1 MPESKDFKIYFATND
16 KKRDQKFIDS
26 IGLKVELVDIA
37 DFKYVKVLATSKY
50 LINNSSFPAY
60 FIRRDEQVYLQTWHG
75 TPLKTLGKRMRF
87 GIESMYN
94 VQHNFL
100 HANYIMFPNEFTRKA
115 IMEDYNLEALYTGI
129 VVMNGY
135 PETVFYGS

>member
-75 TPLKTLGKRMRF
+75 TPLTNAF
-87 GIESMYN
+87 WN
-94 VQHNFL
+94 
-100 HANYIMFPNEFTRKA
+100 
-115 IMEDYNLEALYTGI
+115 
-129 VVMNGY
+129 
-135 PETVFYGS
+135 

>member
-60 FIRRDEQVYLQTWHG
+60 FIRRDEPGVPTDMAWN
-75 TPLKTLGKRMRF
+75 TVKDIRKTNAF
-87 GIESMYN
+87 WN
-94 VQHNFL
+94 
-100 HANYIMFPNEFTRKA
+100 
-115 IMEDYNLEALYTGI
+115 
-129 VVMNGY
+129 
-135 PETVFYGS
+135 

>member
-60 FIRRDEQVYLQTWHG
+60 FIRSVPTDMAWNTVKDIR
-75 TPLKTLGKRMRF
+75 KTNAF
-87 GIESMYN
+87 WN
-94 VQHNFL
+94 
-100 HANYIMFPNEFTRKA
+100 
-115 IMEDYNLEALYTGI
+115 
-129 VVMNGY
+129 
-135 PETVFYGS
+135 